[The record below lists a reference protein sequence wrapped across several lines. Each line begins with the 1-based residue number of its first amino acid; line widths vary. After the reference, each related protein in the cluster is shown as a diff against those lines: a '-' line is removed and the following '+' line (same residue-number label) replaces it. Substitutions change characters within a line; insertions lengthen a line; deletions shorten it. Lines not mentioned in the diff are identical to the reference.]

1 MKYKIIIAGLLIS
14 GLLTSCQD
22 LGDEYFDT
30 PAQSTLDEQLI
41 FSTPGLAQ
49 GAVDGI
55 KVSFGETDSYRGR
68 LLAYQ
73 GLNTDSEW
81 LLASSSD
88 NAKSDLVVYNA
99 KADNTEMNAAR
110 NVWAMIY
117 EGIERANLCIRGIRT
132 YGNPSQNKELGQLLG
147 EALTLRAIYYA
158 DLVRN
163 WGDVPTRFEPVS
175 TATIYIPKTNRD
187 EIYKQ
192 LIADLGEAST
202 LVAWPNE
209 TSATASTER
218 VNKAFVKG
226 LRARLAMMASGYQ
239 QYPDGVRRSTDPAL
253 SVANMYRLA
262 LDECRSVIASG
273 SAHLEPTFEG
283 LWKKYNQESVTAGGE
298 SLWEIPFADTRGRML
313 YTLAVRHD
321 APDQFQQMG
330 TNKGGVN
337 GPLPFVFYDYDQAD
351 TRRDITCV
359 PYKWG
364 TAVNGKAKQE
374 LTDLQT
380 WYFGKYRF
388 EWMKRIVTAPS
399 DDGVNKIYMRYAE
412 VLLIAAEAAN
422 ELEGAG
428 SAAVYL
434 KEIRRRAFASADQAV
449 KVDAYVDLLT
459 SKQAMMDAIVE
470 ENKYEFTG
478 EMERKYALIR
488 WNLLKTKL
496 DEAKVKMADLKAR
509 SGKYADV
516 PSILYFKYKDDG
528 ITLDIYGL
536 NRGETQSPGADYTLK
551 SWDKLEDNKISTLY
565 KAGVNP
571 DKRQYWP
578 IWQTFIDGSNG
589 QLVNDWVFGN

>member
-1 MKYKIIIAGLLIS
+1 MKYKVIIAGLIIS
-14 GLLTSCQD
+14 GLLASCQD
-22 LGDEYFDT
+22 LGEEYFDT
-30 PAQSTLDEQLI
+30 PAQSTLGDEII
-41 FSTPGLAQ
+41 FSNAELAQ

-55 KVSFGETDSYRGR
+55 KISFGEEQSYRGR

-73 GLNTDSEW
+73 GLNTDTEW

-99 KADNTEMNAAR
+99 KSDNTEMNSPKNA
-110 NVWAMIY
+110 WAMMY
-117 EGIERANLCIRGIRT
+117 EGIERANLCIRGLRT
-132 YGNPSQNKELGQLLG
+132 YGDTKSNSALGQLLG

-163 WGDVPTRFEPVS
+163 WGDVPARFEPVV
-175 TATIYIPKTNRD
+175 TATIYIPKTSRD

-192 LIADLGEAST
+192 LIADLDEASD
-202 LVAWPNE
+202 LVAWPNAS
-209 TSATASTER
+209 SATSSTER

-239 QYPDGVRRSTDPAL
+239 QYPDGVRRSKDPEL
-253 SVANMYRLA
+253 SVANMYKLA
-262 LDECRSVIASG
+262 LEECRSVINSG

-283 LWKKYNQESVTAGGE
+283 LWKKYNQETLTAGGE
-298 SLWEIPFADTRGRML
+298 SLWEIPFGATRGRML

-321 APDQFQQMG
+321 AVDQFQGMG
-330 TNKGGVN
+330 TNKGGAN

-351 TRRDITCV
+351 TRRDVTCV

-364 TAVNGKAKQE
+364 AAVNGKAKQE
-374 LTDLQT
+374 LGDLQT

-388 EWMKRIVTAPS
+388 EWMNRFVTAPN

-412 VLLIAAEAAN
+412 VLLIAAETAN
-422 ELEGAG
+422 ELEGPA

-434 KEIRRRAFASADQAV
+434 KEIRRRAFAAGSQAV
-449 KVDAYVDLLT
+449 KVDAYVDALT
-459 SKQAMMDAIVE
+459 SKEAMMKAIIE

-496 DEAKVKMADLKAR
+496 DEAKEKMTNLKAR
-509 SGKYADV
+509 TGSYQDV
-516 PSILYFKYKDDG
+516 PSTLYYKYKDDG

-536 NRGETQSPGADYTLK
+536 NRGETQAPTGFTSKA
-551 SWDKLEDNKISTLY
+551 WDKLEDNKISSLY
-565 KAGVNP
+565 KLGVDP
-571 DKRQYWP
+571 DKRQFWP

-589 QLVNDWVFGN
+589 QLKNDWVLGN